1 MCTFFKKEYKLAL
14 YCYGLLHKMAKTKN
28 YAARPCS
35 ASMAV
40 VLAMWRT
47 FFPRSVGLKILHLP
61 STTPKEETY
70 KGSCCAHIQAS
81 TLQGE
86 TKDHR
91 GVSFHAPFLTQSES
105 KIVGG
110 HALRIPCC
118 RYVMFTS
125 RARKQMWKLPDLS
138 LLLFFYYYSLPW
150 FSFSF
155 WSYLYNTVSVFFW
168 G

>member
-70 KGSCCAHIQAS
+70 KGSCCDSYPSLHSPRRNERSQGSFIPCTISYSIREQDS
-81 TLQGE
+81 GRSCTPDSMLQICVVYLQG
-86 TKDHR
+86 
-91 GVSFHAPFLTQSES
+91 S
-105 KIVGG
+105 KTNVK
-110 HALRIPCC
+110 
-118 RYVMFTS
+118 V
-125 RARKQMWKLPDLS
+125 ARFVPVAVF
-138 LLLFFYYYSLPW
+138 LLLFFAL
-150 FSFSF
+150 
-155 WSYLYNTVSVFFW
+155 VFLFFLIIFI
-168 G
+168 